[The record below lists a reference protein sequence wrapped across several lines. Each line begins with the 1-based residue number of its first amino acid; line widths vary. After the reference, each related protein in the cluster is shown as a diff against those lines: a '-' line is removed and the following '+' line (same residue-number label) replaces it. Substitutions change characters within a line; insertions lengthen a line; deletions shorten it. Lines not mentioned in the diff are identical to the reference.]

1 MADDPVVVEHRHAV
15 AGQPDVALQAGG
27 AETQPELE
35 RLQRVLRR
43 MGSAPRWAKPIGRA
57 SSEGSRCCTATDYAK
72 QDRRLRRV
80 FNLSGSE
87 IIVILL
93 LALVVLGP
101 EKLPDA
107 LRRAGRTYA
116 ELKKMGNSFQDE
128 MRSVI
133 DEPVKEMRET
143 ADLLRSSA
151 SFTDADPK
159 KPGSGGRATPQLPA
173 STPTTANPAVI
184 AAPDAHRRPCR
195 PATPAAPAATRK
207 PPTPPP
213 LSSAADDAEAAI
225 NRTLSGQSDPP
236 AGDATA

>member
-1 MADDPVVVEHRHAV
+1 M
-15 AGQPDVALQAGG
+15 
-27 AETQPELE
+27 
-35 RLQRVLRR
+35 
-43 MGSAPRWAKPIGRA
+43 
-57 SSEGSRCCTATDYAK
+57 
-72 QDRRLRRV
+72 

-143 ADLLRSSA
+143 ADMLRSST
-151 SFTDADPK
+151 SFTDTDPK
-159 KPGSGGRATPQLPA
+159 KPGSGARATPQLPS
-173 STPTTANPAVI
+173 STPATTETAT
-184 AAPDAHRRPCR
+184 AHT
-195 PATPAAPAATRK
+195 ATPADEDAPVATPDPAEPAA
-207 PPTPPP
+207 
-213 LSSAADDAEAAI
+213 DGEASI